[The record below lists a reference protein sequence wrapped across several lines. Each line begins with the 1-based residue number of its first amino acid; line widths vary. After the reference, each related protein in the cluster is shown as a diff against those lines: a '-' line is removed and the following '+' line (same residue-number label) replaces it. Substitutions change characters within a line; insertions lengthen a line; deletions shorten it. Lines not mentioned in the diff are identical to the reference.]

1 MWEAKQGRMYTI
13 GQFSIITRLPAK
25 TLRYYDEI
33 GLLKPARVDE
43 ASGYRYYGP
52 EEITQAATVNLF
64 RDLDFSLT
72 EVAELVGLARNGDL
86 GDLAERLRR
95 QEQVVVE
102 RKARYDTLLAR
113 LHTLARDVE
122 KEAVMSAIE
131 VSEKQIEDQMAL
143 TVRKTGPYSEL
154 GAMIG
159 SLFQFAG
166 MNQLTPAGA
175 PMWICH
181 DKGYQPEDAD
191 LEAAVPVTGDTAQ
204 VEAVVRARGGPVG
217 EEAVEDP
224 GNRGKVGIRSLPGGR
239 ALSAT
244 HTGAFDTV
252 GPVYQA
258 LMDAAEQRGLAV
270 AGPTREIY
278 LVGPGPSTAPREPV
292 TEVVLPVK

>member
-1 MWEAKQGRMYTI
+1 MYTI
-13 GQFSIITRLPAK
+13 GQFSTITRLPVK

-33 GLLKPARVDE
+33 GLLTPARVDE
-43 ASGYRYYGP
+43 ASGYRYYGA
-52 EEITQAATVNLF
+52 EEITQAATINLF
-64 RDLDFSLT
+64 RDLEFSLA

-95 QEQVVVE
+95 QEYVVAE
-102 RKARYDTLLAR
+102 RKARYDALLQR
-113 LHTLARDVE
+113 LQTLAQDIE
-122 KEAVMSAIE
+122 KEAVMGAIE
-131 VSEKQIEDQMAL
+131 VSEKQIEDQMVL
-143 TVRKTGPYSEL
+143 TVRKTGPYREL

-191 LEAAVPVTGDTAQ
+191 LEAAVPVAGDVAQ
-204 VEAVVRARGGPVG
+204 VEAVVRETGGPIG

-224 GNRGKVGIRSLPGGR
+224 GARGKIGVRSLPGGR
-239 ALSAT
+239 ALSVT
-244 HTGAFDTV
+244 HKGPFDTV
-252 GPVYQA
+252 GMAYQA
-258 LMDAAEQRGLAV
+258 LMDAAAERGLEV
-270 AGPTREIY
+270 AGPTREVY

-292 TEVVLPVK
+292 TEVLLPVE